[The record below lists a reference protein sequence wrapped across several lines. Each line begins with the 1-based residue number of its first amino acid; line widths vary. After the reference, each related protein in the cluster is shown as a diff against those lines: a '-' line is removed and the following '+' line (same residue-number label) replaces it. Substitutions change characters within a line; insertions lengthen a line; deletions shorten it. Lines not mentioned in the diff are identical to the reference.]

1 MKKRRKSCLYFSTA
15 KALKRSRML
24 REKKHKSQAD
34 DVSGVAKVLDYTE
47 EGELLLQVD
56 GIQDRKVELNVDGD
70 GILDTMIIQEEEGG
84 EVNSADFN
92 DEVGFNAFSYVMT
105 PSYIPRCLRII
116 QRDTCRR

>member
-1 MKKRRKSCLYFSTA
+1 MKKRRKSCLYFSTV

-24 REKKHKSQAD
+24 REKKHKSRAS
-34 DVSGVAKVLDYTE
+34 DVSGMAKVLDYME

-56 GIQDRKVELNVDGD
+56 GIQDRKVELIVDGD
-70 GILDTMIIQEEEGG
+70 VILNTMIIQEEKGG

-105 PSYIPRCLRII
+105 PS
-116 QRDTCRR
+116 

>member
-1 MKKRRKSCLYFSTA
+1 MKKRRKSCSYFSIA

-24 REKKHKSQAD
+24 REKKHKSWAG

-47 EGELLLQVD
+47 EGELLLQVN
-56 GIQDRKVELNVDGD
+56 GIQDRKVELIVDGD
-70 GILDTMIIQEEEGG
+70 VILDTIIIQEQEGN

-105 PSYIPRCLRII
+105 PLYIPRCLRII
-116 QRDTCRR
+116 WRDTCRR

>member
-15 KALKRSRML
+15 NALKRSRML
-24 REKKHKSQAD
+24 KEKKHKSRAS

-56 GIQDRKVELNVDGD
+56 GIQDKKVELIVDRD
-70 GILDTMIIQEEEGG
+70 EILNTMIIREQEGG
-84 EVNSADFN
+84 EVNSTDFN

-105 PSYIPRCLRII
+105 PLYIPRCLRII
-116 QRDTCRR
+116 RRDTCRR